1 MGVSHLSTDWITVDM
16 NIQRTHED
24 RNLKPAIC
32 KILISLDL
40 FDGYNFSVGGG
51 YDGIFPM
58 VEGVL
63 QGRGV
68 GDTCQVRL
76 APDDAFGEYEADMVR
91 IEPRKLFPE
100 NVTVGMQF
108 EGAVEGSDHYKLY
121 TITEIADDKVVVD
134 GNHPLAGQTLVF
146 SCTVIEVRAAT
157 EEELHHG
164 HVHGPGGHHH

>member
-1 MGVSHLSTDWITVDM
+1 MQITKDTVV
-16 NIQRTHED
+16 
-24 RNLKPAIC
+24 
-32 KILISLDL
+32 SLDYEL
-40 FDGYNFSVGGG
+40 LDAAGTLIEKTQSPITYLHGG

-58 VEGVL
+58 AEGVL

-121 TITEIADDKVVVD
+121 TITEIADDKVEVE
-134 GNHPLAGQTLVF
+134 GNHPL
-146 SCTVIEVRAAT
+146 
-157 EEELHHG
+157 
-164 HVHGPGGHHH
+164 